1 MYKKTLFFLLC
12 TIEIFAFED
21 TRKISESLGHLI
33 GKNLRELGLPLD
45 MQALVKGMEDSAAG
59 KDSPL
64 NEDACVEALTALREQ
79 KLLEEGEK
87 NLTEAIAFLERNKN
101 QEGIVSLEEG
111 KLQYKIVK
119 EGKGES
125 VQPYN
130 CPLVR
135 CKGTFLTGETF
146 QSGFEQEL
154 ISLEETIP
162 GFSKGIL
169 GMHEGETRTLY
180 IHPTLG
186 YGKQP
191 HLNPNALLI
200 FEIEVIKADAS
211 TQGRAAL
218 NFEKLPFLMDLDI
231 ESSSLQ

>member
-1 MYKKTLFFLLC
+1 MYKKTLLFLLC

-33 GKNLRELGLPLD
+33 GKNLESLGLPID

-79 KLLEEGEK
+79 KLLEKGEK
-87 NLTEAIAFLERNKN
+87 NLIEAAAFLEQNKN
-101 QEGIVSLEEG
+101 QKGIVSLEEG
-111 KLQYKIVK
+111 KLQYKIDK
-119 EGKGES
+119 EGTGEA
-125 VQPYN
+125 VQAYN
-130 CPLVR
+130 SPLVR
-135 CKGTFLTGETF
+135 CKGTFLTGEAF

-162 GFSKGIL
+162 GLSKGIL
-169 GMHEGETRTLY
+169 GMNEGEIRTLY
-180 IHPTLG
+180 IHPSLG

-211 TQGRAAL
+211 SQGRAVL
-218 NFEKLPFLMDLDI
+218 NFTPPSFFMDLNI
-231 ESSSLQ
+231 EPPNL

>member
-1 MYKKTLFFLLC
+1 MHKKTILLLLC
-12 TIEIFAFED
+12 TLQISGLED
-21 TRKISESLGHLI
+21 PKKISESLGHLI
-33 GKNLRELGLPLD
+33 GKNLESLGLPLD
-45 MQALVKGMEDSAAG
+45 MHALLKGMEDAAAG
-59 KDSPL
+59 KSSPL
-64 NEDACVEALTALREQ
+64 TEDACVEAISALREE
-79 KLLEEGEK
+79 KLIEKGEK
-87 NLTEAIAFLERNKN
+87 NLKEAAIFLEANKN

-119 EGKGES
+119 EGKGQT

-135 CKGTFLTGETF
+135 CKGSFLTGETF

-169 GMHEGETRTLY
+169 GMREGETRTLY

-211 TQGRAAL
+211 SYGRAAF
-218 NFEKLPFLMDLDI
+218 NFEKPSFFMDLDI
-231 ESSSLQ
+231 ESSILQ